1 MEIAIFCTVI
11 ALTAGLLGATPRKAS
26 LMGAIMAFAS
36 GFIAFSVENGF
47 TDWFGLYRVSVFA
60 LLFALPAAI
69 MSFTV
74 AKLKRQG

>member
-1 MEIAIFCTVI
+1 MELSIFCTLI
-11 ALTAGLLGATPRKAS
+11 AFSAGIIAATPRKAFA
-26 LMGAIMAFAS
+26 LGGIVAFLA

-47 TDWFGLYRVSVFA
+47 PDWFGLYRVSIFA

-74 AKLKRQG
+74 AKLKRQA

>member
-1 MEIAIFCTVI
+1 
-11 ALTAGLLGATPRKAS
+11 
-26 LMGAIMAFAS
+26 MGAIMAFAS